1 MLREHGRSSNSR
13 RSGDAVAKLHRV
25 GVVAVFAAD
34 AEFFAGAG
42 RIALLA
48 GDLYQ
53 LANTGLINQGE
64 GVLLH
69 DLVFK
74 IYAE

>member
-1 MLREHGRSSNSR
+1 
-13 RSGDAVAKLHRV
+13 VAKLDGV
-25 GVVAVFAAD
+25 GVVAVFAAV
-34 AEFFAGAG
+34 AELDTWAG

-53 LANTGLINQGE
+53 LANTGLINRGE